1 MKSTKSG
8 TDELIRSIKST
19 FSNSQKSNCNIG
31 IKFTKDIDGQKYEQ
45 IFEFPDNYKI
55 EPNNDTIKLIE
66 KMDHVLGLE
75 FIYKV

>member
-1 MKSTKSG
+1 M
-8 TDELIRSIKST
+8 
-19 FSNSQKSNCNIG
+19 IG